1 MILKWK
7 KLIIIIWKYNES
19 KGGLIWIIC
28 EAILCNLEYRLYLGV
43 GKVKNESS
51 IAFRFCDRKIISWFN
66 VIGCSYWWYQ
76 QLYLKKLRIW
86 SICADSLYYF
96 RRLGEYIWYS
106 LAEMELI
113 CLMQRVKCD
122 RKFNEQNMIQLW
134 FYFLLDKIYEICK

>member
-7 KLIIIIWKYNES
+7 KLIIIIWKHNES

-43 GKVKNESS
+43 GKVKNESL

-76 QLYLKKLRIW
+76 QLYLKKKLRIW
-86 SICADSLYYF
+86 SICADSLYSF
-96 RRLGEYIWYS
+96 RKWENIYGIHQIRWYWFAWCRESSVTGNSMNKTWYS
-106 LAEMELI
+106 
-113 CLMQRVKCD
+113 CD
-122 RKFNEQNMIQLW
+122 FTS
-134 FYFLLDKIYEICK
+134 Y